1 MGTTMA
7 DRAGSDAADGTIC
20 VMNGTSRT
28 PATIAARLRAL
39 GVEPGDLLA
48 LEELLTR
55 LDADLRDAQRRRS
68 RYEVAAMRSLK
79 SALANAESVPVE
91 KRPYELVEGSADVPR
106 RELDAA
112 HVRAIVQAEV
122 EERQRA
128 IAEYQDLGADT
139 AGLESELATLVRY
152 LVPT

>member
-1 MGTTMA
+1 MTMA
-7 DRAGSDAADGTIC
+7 GRTGSDAADGTIC
-20 VMNGTSRT
+20 GMEGTSRT
-28 PATIAARLRAL
+28 PATIAARLRAQ
-39 GVEPGDLLA
+39 GVEPGDLLT
-48 LEELLTR
+48 LEDSLAR

-68 RYEVAAMRSLK
+68 RNEVAAIRSLK
-79 SALANAESVPVE
+79 SALANAESVPVQA
-91 KRPYELVEGSADVPR
+91 RPYELVEGSADVPR

-128 IAEYQDLGADT
+128 IVEYQDLGADT

-152 LVPT
+152 LGPT